1 MKSTNLLIIGGA
13 VVLGVFYLS
22 NKNKKDKTDAEN
34 KVSEDAK
41 PLPSNVKPEI
51 VKSNFYTP
59 AEANK
64 KALEVVTKW
73 IGLLDGIAKD
83 VLTQENNNIIRQRI
97 VEEQEK
103 QNKIDYDKALA
114 LAKLKNETKFT
125 FLGNTYWVA
134 NQQDVRNGSFIT
146 NNIWVKNPNNWFYNN
161 QFSTGVG
168 TSQISLLNSEIRFK
182 FKQQEYATLGDFI
195 KRAKQT
201 QFADIYDTLKVI
213 FTEIP
218 KEDVNRLV
226 ILLPKYLFVSNDDFK
241 YFQTYY
247 ENNPFTIEE
256 QLYLKDV
263 NVDELF
269 RPKTR
274 TKDIN
279 YTPMTVIG
287 PYLQQGLIMTNNAV
301 STPFIQG
308 R

>member
-1 MKSTNLLIIGGA
+1 MKPTNLLIIGGA

-41 PLPSNVKPEI
+41 PPASNVKPEIVKPEI

-59 AEANK
+59 VEANK

-114 LAKLKNETKFT
+114 LAKSKNEPKFT
-125 FLGNTYWVA
+125 FLGNTFWVA

-146 NNIWVKNPNNWFYNN
+146 NNTWVRNPNNWFFNN
-161 QFSTGVG
+161 QFSTAVG

-201 QFADIYDTLKVI
+201 QFANIYDRLKVV

-226 ILLPKYLFVSNDDFK
+226 TLLPKYLFVSNDDFK

-256 QLYLKDV
+256 QLYLKDIK
-263 NVDELF
+263 VDELLS
-269 RPKTR
+269 PPTR
-274 TKDIN
+274 IN
-279 YTPMTVIG
+279 WTNIG
-287 PYLQQGLIMTNNAV
+287 QSLITTNNAV
-301 STPFIQG
+301 ATPFIQG
-308 R
+308 TR